1 MPALSAIHAFPI
13 RSDLIGGPAR
23 TPARRPGW
31 NGTTEVAG
39 PMARHARFKTDRTAW
54 RPAWPGVGCLVRS
67 DDGQWGFGIT
77 RHAGPVI
84 PLIETHL
91 APLLLGEDAHATEM
105 LWDRMARAASTY
117 SAAGLAA
124 YAISAVD
131 LALWDLKGKALGRP
145 VFSLVGGPARAAI
158 PCYAT
163 GGDTDWH
170 MELGFRATK
179 LPLPF
184 GPVDGLG
191 GLNRT
196 EDLIGRTRAL
206 VGRDVELMLDCW
218 MALDLEHAVRL
229 AERLRPYDLRWIEDC
244 LIPEDMEG
252 QAALRAR
259 LPWIGL
265 ATGEHWYMPP
275 PFLQAAGRR
284 LADVLQPDIAWA
296 GGLTALL
303 RIHAIA
309 DAAGIAVIPHA
320 GMNTPYGQHFGLAMP
335 GAPMGEQ
342 FIGTAPG
349 IPLEEVRLFP
359 GMAVPREGV
368 LVPPDAPGFGLGAT
382 LDDIEAMRPRA

>member
-1 MPALSAIHAFPI
+1 MPAIAAIRAFPI
-13 RSDLIGGPAR
+13 RNDLAGGAPR
-23 TPARRPGW
+23 TPPRRPSW

-39 PMARHARFKTDRTAW
+39 PMARHARFKADRTKW
-54 RPAWPGVGCLVRS
+54 RPTWPGVGCLVTA
-67 DDGQWGFGIT
+67 DDGTWGFGVT
-77 RHAGPVI
+77 RFAGPVI
-84 PLIETHL
+84 PTIETHL
-91 APLLLGEDAHATEM
+91 APLLLGEDAFATEK
-105 LWDRMARAASTY
+105 LWDLMARAASTY

-131 LALWDLKGKALGRP
+131 LALWDLKGKALRQP
-145 VFSLVGGPARAAI
+145 VFALIGGPARAAI

-170 MELGFRATK
+170 LELGFRATK

-184 GPVDGLG
+184 GPADGLA
-191 GLNRT
+191 GLNAN
-196 EDLIGRTRAL
+196 EDLVARTRAMI
-206 VGRDVELMLDCW
+206 GRDVELMLDCW
-218 MALDLEHAVRL
+218 MALDVEYAVRL

-244 LIPEDMEG
+244 LIPEDLDG
-252 QAALRAR
+252 QEALRRR
-259 LPWIGL
+259 LPWMGL

-275 PFLQAAGRR
+275 PFLHAAARR
-284 LADVLQPDIAWA
+284 IADVLQPDIAWA

-342 FIGTAPG
+342 FLGSAPG
-349 IPLEEVRLFP
+349 IPLEEVKLFP
-359 GMAVPREGV
+359 GMAVPKEGV
-368 LVPPDAPGFGLGAT
+368 VLPSDAPGFGLGVT
-382 LDDIEAMRPRA
+382 LDDLEAMRP

>member
-1 MPALSAIHAFPI
+1 MPAIAAIRAFPI
-13 RSDLIGGPAR
+13 RSDLTGGPPR
-23 TPARRPGW
+23 TPPRRPSW
-31 NGTTEVAG
+31 NGRTEVAG
-39 PMARHARFKTDRTAW
+39 PMARHARFKVDRTKW
-54 RPAWPGVGCLVRS
+54 RPTWPGVGCLVTA
-67 DDGQWGFGIT
+67 DDGSWGFGIT
-77 RHAGPVI
+77 RFAGPVI
-84 PLIETHL
+84 PTIESHL
-91 APLLLGEDAHATEM
+91 APLLLGEDAFATEK
-105 LWDRMARAASTY
+105 LWDMMARAASTY

-131 LALWDLKGKALGRP
+131 LALWDLKGKALRQP
-145 VFSLVGGPARAAI
+145 VHALIGGPARAAI

-184 GPVDGLG
+184 GPADGLA
-191 GLNRT
+191 GLNAN
-196 EDLIGRTRAL
+196 EDLVARTRAM

-218 MALDLEHAVRL
+218 MALDVEYAVRL

-244 LIPEDMEG
+244 LIPEDLDG
-252 QAALRAR
+252 QAALRTR
-259 LPWIGL
+259 LPWMGL

-275 PFLQAAGRR
+275 PFLHAAARR

-342 FIGTAPG
+342 FLGSAPG
-349 IPLEEVRLFP
+349 VPLDEVKLFP
-359 GMAVPREGV
+359 GMAVPKDGAV
-368 LVPPDAPGFGLGAT
+368 VPSDAPGFGLGVT
-382 LDDIEAMRPRA
+382 LDDLEAMRV